1 MAHGTFDS
9 GWGAYAWWVSRKVH
23 GKSTVDLPLVGRLRK
38 ILPVPVPVPICRF
51 AGAGAGADWRFA
63 GAVFFLRAQSS
74 SAGRAKILTVPARF
88 ADRKTFAG

>member
-63 GAVFFLRAQSS
+63 GAVFFEGSKFRCRLGETFTG
-74 SAGRAKILTVPARF
+74 AGQFCR
-88 ADRKTFAG
+88 